1 MAPRTLFWGAILTG
15 GKMKYMILII
25 TIFLVVS
32 SPFVNAKENSYAP
45 TETSNKVIALV
56 VKASK
61 ENNKILLKKYI
72 EYGGNINVSDNKGYT
87 PLIYAAYFGHEG
99 MVDFLLKNGANA
111 CMKDNRG
118 NTALMGAI
126 FKGNLKI
133 AFRLLESECDIDQN
147 NKANQTAL
155 MYATLFGRKQIAEHL
170 IEKGA
175 KIAAQDLNGN
185 SAMSLAQDQ
194 FNQEMITILEEHR

>member
-1 MAPRTLFWGAILTG
+1 
-15 GKMKYMILII
+15 MKYILLMI
-25 TIFLVVS
+25 TSFLVIS
-32 SPFVNAKENSYAP
+32 SSSANAKESSYTP
-45 TETSNKVIALV
+45 TEASNKVIALV

-61 ENNKILLKKYI
+61 ENNQVLISKYV
-72 EYGGNINVSDNKGYT
+72 EYGGNINVSDKKGYT
-87 PLIYAAYFGHEG
+87 PLIYAAYFDHEG
-99 MVDFLLKNGANA
+99 MVNFLLQNGANA

-126 FKGNLKI
+126 FKGNIKI

-147 NKANQTAL
+147 NNADQTAL
-155 MYATLFGRKQIAEHL
+155 MYATLFGRKQIAEQL

-194 FNQEMITILEEHR
+194 FNQEMITILEKHR